1 MNFKQEKSA
10 VFLFDFSTSPHTF
23 HCQPTLL
30 FAHTQNRLILAYLFH
45 FYFSP
50 LLFFQLWAFPS
61 FSLVSRMIA
70 RRINKSS
77 NVTSWWFVK
86 WQKHNSSSSSK
97 SGRFLI
103 LSNSQRV
110 LFCFWISNFFLVF
123 FHSFAWQSVCW
134 LLVFFSYSIWIRYVR
149 ATGSPWATP
158 RSIFE
163 WKNLIYVVQKPI
175 FAKNEEKHAEFLCS
189 FWCSRSFGMC
199 SNQSN

>member
-30 FAHTQNRLILAYLFH
+30 LAHTQNRLILAYLFH

-50 LLFFQLWAFPS
+50 FLFFQLWAFSS
-61 FSLVSRMIA
+61 FPLVSRMIA

-86 WQKHNSSSSSK
+86 WQKHNSSSSK

-103 LSNSQRV
+103 LS
-110 LFCFWISNFFLVF
+110 
-123 FHSFAWQSVCW
+123 HSHSVC
-134 LLVFFSYSIWIRYVR
+134 LFVFGFRIFSSSSSTHLRSSRFAGCWCFFRIRFEYVMWGR
-149 ATGSPWATP
+149 LKALEQLPAAFSSGN
-158 RSIFE
+158 I
-163 WKNLIYVVQKPI
+163 
-175 FAKNEEKHAEFLCS
+175 
-189 FWCSRSFGMC
+189 
-199 SNQSN
+199 